1 MDEFQKVDA
10 AFSFADMVVMEERK
24 ILVFI
29 RGIKLSEDQRYIMHQ
44 KPQTLDACYEAA
56 IYLQQTK
63 VLDEGCT
70 GERTSMAGTLVTMRR
85 GRRGG

>member
-10 AFSFADMVVMEERK
+10 AFSALAVPSTLCWSSKQSLSAAFSFADMVEERK

-44 KPQTLDACYEAA
+44 KPQTLDKCYEAA
-56 IYLQQTK
+56 IYLRQTK
-63 VLDEGCT
+63 VLD
-70 GERTSMAGTLVTMRR
+70 
-85 GRRGG
+85 